1 MPNFCV
7 TFAITP
13 FARACMDPE
22 LKIDLV
28 RLVHVEQRFEFEAV
42 VRPGDRL
49 TTSGKISNVETRRNL
64 DLLEVTSET
73 CNQRGELVVGGVW
86 TAIIRG

>member
-1 MPNFCV
+1 
-7 TFAITP
+7 
-13 FARACMDPE
+13 
-22 LKIDLV
+22 
-28 RLVHVEQRFEFEAV
+28 V

-73 CNQRGELVVGGVW
+73 CNQRGELVVRGVW